1 MSDAE
6 YDATARKAAAAEL
19 RVEMMVIAEQRPCR
33 VYAGEVDCYDHCPCR
48 ACWRLGI
55 DGGAEQEP
63 VSYAEWRAV
72 RA

>member
-1 MSDAE
+1 MDLTESEVA
-6 YDATARKAAAAEL
+6 ARKAAAAEL
-19 RVEMMVIAEQRPCR
+19 RIEMMVIAAQRPCR
-33 VYAGEVDCYDHCPCR
+33 VYAGEVDCYDYCPCR